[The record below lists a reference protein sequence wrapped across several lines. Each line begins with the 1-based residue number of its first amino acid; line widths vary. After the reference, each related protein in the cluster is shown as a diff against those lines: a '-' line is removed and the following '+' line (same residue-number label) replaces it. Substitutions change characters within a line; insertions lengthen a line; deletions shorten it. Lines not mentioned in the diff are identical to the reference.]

1 MARRIVSST
10 ASTRLPEYAAINNS
24 KMVWRS
30 SKQEQPSSEHK
41 RNVPKDLPSSPTRV
55 EPKVMQSGHL
65 VVEILNFSNND
76 KVKRVATDHPREFLM
91 IISGLE
97 LSICIMI

>member
-1 MARRIVSST
+1 MASCR
-10 ASTRLPEYAAINNS
+10 
-24 KMVWRS
+24 
-30 SKQEQPSSEHK
+30 PSSLV
-41 RNVPKDLPSSPTRV
+41 RG

-65 VVEILNFSNND
+65 VVEILNFSNSD
-76 KVKRVATDHPREFLM
+76 KVKRVATDPPRKFSV